1 MKTTDYQS
9 GTDWQEVFGVIGVFL
24 LITVVLTVIIWQF
37 GANWRAKAV
46 LAREEEYRKLAE
58 QSLAVQQETERRLA
72 DIDGRMASLERIL
85 KEVE

>member
-1 MKTTDYQS
+1 MNE
-9 GTDWQEVFGVIGVFL
+9 TDWQEVFGVIGAFTLV
-24 LITVVLTVIIWQF
+24 TVVITVIIWQF

-58 QSLAVQQETERRLA
+58 QSLEAQQQTERQLA
-72 DIDGRMASLERIL
+72 GIQTRMESLERIL

>member
-1 MKTTDYQS
+1 MNE
-9 GTDWQEVFGVIGVFL
+9 TDWQEVFGVIGAFTLV
-24 LITVVLTVIIWQF
+24 TVVITVIIWQF

-58 QSLAVQQETERRLA
+58 KSLAAQQETERQLA
-72 DIDGRMASLERIL
+72 GIQGRMESLERIL